1 MKKSILAAFII
12 FNMFCTTGL
21 FAAGVERYAIYVGAN
36 NGGKER
42 SQLLYAGS
50 DATSFKKAMLEVGG
64 VPESNA
70 YLLINPTKKE
80 VNQAIE
86 NISKKIE
93 NSRQQAS
100 RTEFIFYYSGHSD
113 EQALLLG
120 ENRYD
125 YSTLKQTI
133 SDIPSDIHV
142 VILDSCY
149 SGNFIRTKGGQKK
162 KPFLVD
168 DSSVVSGHAYLSSSS
183 ETESS
188 QESDEIEASFFTN
201 SVITGLRGAADTS
214 GDHKVTLTELYSYA
228 FSETLKNT
236 EDAKAGPQHPNYNIT
251 LVGSGDLVLSDFSAS
266 DSIVS
271 IASSVKGKVILRDGN
286 GKLVSEINKTDSM
299 PVMLA
304 LPAGNYSVVVVG
316 TDSFQGEFTLKKDE
330 AFVLE
335 EASLGKLETKDY
347 VARGGTFHEETFAE
361 EAEDLNADRHAQ
373 HRDEAKRSAG
383 NSRVKPLESET
394 TRTERH
400 AKRDD
405 FDDDDDSFSVS
416 VKIDREEDVHRTFLP
431 WDFEI
436 AAKIDFGN
444 SKTGYA
450 ADRWYIRND
459 MRMPEVTHFDV
470 EYRQSIFRT
479 QSVTMF
485 AGLGTDFAVMD
496 FSETRD
502 CLALFLQPCVG
513 FFLHEN
519 SYAMEG
525 FGFAFYPCYNI
536 PIELDGTLGNSY
548 YEIQN
553 AVEVDFSGIIFKN
566 FSIGM
571 FGRLVTSWKEGLCSP
586 AFSFG
591 LSFGHYRAGRIPL
604 GN

>member
-12 FNMFCTTGL
+12 FNIFCTSGL

-36 NGGKER
+36 NGGKDR
-42 SQLLYAGS
+42 AQLLYAGS

-64 VPESNA
+64 VPESNG

-228 FSETLKNT
+228 FNETLKNT

-271 IASSVKGKVILRDGN
+271 IASSVKGKVILRDSN
-286 GKLVSEINKTDSM
+286 GKMVSEINKTDSV

-304 LPAGNYSVVVVG
+304 LPAGDYSVVVVG
-316 TDSFQGEFTLKKDE
+316 AESFQGEFTLKKDE

-335 EASLGKLETKDY
+335 QASLGTLETKEY
-347 VARGGTFHEETFAE
+347 VARGGSFIEETFAE
-361 EAEDLNADRHAQ
+361 EAVEAQNDRHAQ
-373 HRDEAKRSAG
+373 HREGSRRSSSESRVTPVQDNSDDWGDEKKSDGVSFSLSVGNEKEVKRS
-383 NSRVKPLESET
+383 
-394 TRTERH
+394 
-400 AKRDD
+400 
-405 FDDDDDSFSVS
+405 
-416 VKIDREEDVHRTFLP
+416 FLP
-431 WDFEI
+431 WDFEVSYRV
-436 AAKIDFGN
+436 DFGN
-444 SKTGYA
+444 SKTGISA
-450 ADRWYIRND
+450 NRWYITED
-459 MRMPEVTHFDV
+459 MRIPSVSNIDV
-470 EYRQSIFRT
+470 EYRQSIVRT
-479 QSVTMF
+479 PNCTMF
-485 AGLGTDFAVMD
+485 AGLGTDWCD
-496 FSETRD
+496 LKWNETYNRD
-502 CLALFLQPCVG
+502 EIVFLQPCFG
-513 FFLHEN
+513 FFLN
-519 SYAMEG
+519 DKSYSMEG
-525 FGFAFYPCYNI
+525 LGFVFYPCYNI
-536 PIELDGTLGNSY
+536 PVELTSCGYKSY
-548 YEIQN
+548 YDFQN
-553 AVEVDFSGIIFKN
+553 AFEVDANTVVFNHTSLGFFCRI
-566 FSIGM
+566 
-571 FGRLVTSWKEGLCSP
+571 VTRWKEELCSP
-586 AFSFG
+586 SCSFG
-591 LSFGHYRAGRIPL
+591 FNIGHYRYGRLPEH
-604 GN
+604 N